1 MRIPLIFRGI
11 RKGITVHLFAYRLL
25 HNATGNLH
33 EVALRGWAFRH
44 GLPSSQNL
52 TIWLY
57 LCKSY

>member
-33 EVALRGWAFRH
+33 EVARFAAGRFGMASHHRR
-44 GLPSSQNL
+44 
-52 TIWLY
+52 I
-57 LCKSY
+57 